1 MNHHLLTEGKN
12 MNEFQIMSMLN
23 SGLAMNGLFLIGF
36 SFLAW
41 FSGRASVIM
50 HEKGNANLLGKIIVS
65 AFSLTS
71 IWYINMQFAYV
82 SLGIR
87 GAAHSMAVLK
97 EETGS
102 VSARGQSLI
111 DNFNGSTE
119 VPTFS
124 LVNEPAGLVLVI
136 ALAMCLLSGIWM
148 GDSNNE

>member
-1 MNHHLLTEGKN
+1 MEGKN
-12 MNEFQIMSMLN
+12 MNEFQIWSTLN

-50 HEKGNANLLGKIIVS
+50 HEKGNANLFGKIVVS
-65 AFSLTS
+65 AFSLS
-71 IWYINMQFAYV
+71 SLWYINMQFSYV
-82 SLGIR
+82 ALGISS
-87 GAAHSMAVLK
+87 ASHSMAVLK
-97 EETGS
+97 EESGS

>member
-1 MNHHLLTEGKN
+1 
-12 MNEFQIMSMLN
+12 MS
-23 SGLAMNGLFLIGF
+23 
-36 SFLAW
+36 
-41 FSGRASVIM
+41 
-50 HEKGNANLLGKIIVS
+50 LLGISS
-65 AFSLTS
+65 AS
-71 IWYINMQFAYV
+71 
-82 SLGIR
+82 
-87 GAAHSMAVLK
+87 HSMAVLK
-97 EETGS
+97 EESGS

>member
-1 MNHHLLTEGKN
+1 
-12 MNEFQIMSMLN
+12 MNEFQIWSTLN

-50 HEKGNANLLGKIIVS
+50 HEKGNANLFGKIVVS

-71 IWYINMQFAYV
+71 LWYINMQFSYV
-82 SLGIR
+82 ALGISS
-87 GAAHSMAVLK
+87 ASHSMAVLK

-102 VSARGQSLI
+102 ISARGQGLI
-111 DNFNGSTE
+111 DNFGGSTE

-124 LVNEPAGLVLVI
+124 LINKPAGLILI
-136 ALAMCLLSGIWM
+136 ISLALCLLSGIWT
-148 GDSNNE
+148 GDSDNN

>member
-1 MNHHLLTEGKN
+1 
-12 MNEFQIMSMLN
+12 MNEFQIISMMN

-50 HEKGNANLLGKIIVS
+50 HEKGNANLFGKIVIS
-65 AFSLTS
+65 AFSLSS

-111 DNFNGSTE
+111 DNFGGSTE
-119 VPTFS
+119 VPTFNLFS
-124 LVNEPAGLVLVI
+124 EPVGLILVI
-136 ALAMCLLSGIWM
+136 SLALCLLSGIWVNN
-148 GDSNNE
+148 SNEK

>member
-1 MNHHLLTEGKN
+1 MS
-12 MNEFQIMSMLN
+12 EFQIISMMN

-50 HEKGNANLLGKIIVS
+50 HEKGNANLFGKIVIS
-65 AFSLTS
+65 AFSLTA

-111 DNFNGSTE
+111 DNFGGSTE

-124 LVNEPAGLVLVI
+124 LYSEPLGLILVI
-136 ALAMCLLSGIWM
+136 SLALCLLSGIWI
-148 GDSNNE
+148 DNSKEK

>member
-1 MNHHLLTEGKN
+1 MS
-12 MNEFQIMSMLN
+12 EFEIWSTLN

-50 HEKGNANLLGKIIVS
+50 HEKGNANLFGKIVVS

-71 IWYINMQFAYV
+71 LWYINMQFSYV
-82 SLGIR
+82 SLGISN
-87 GAAHSMAVLK
+87 AAHSMAVLK
-97 EETGS
+97 DETGS

-124 LVNEPAGLVLVI
+124 LINEPAGLILVI
-136 ALAMCLLSGIWM
+136 SLALCLLSGIWM
-148 GDSNNE
+148 GESNND

>member
-1 MNHHLLTEGKN
+1 

-50 HEKGNANLLGKIIVS
+50 HEKGNANIFGKIVVT

-87 GAAHSMAVLK
+87 GAAHSMAILK
-97 EETGS
+97 EESGS

-111 DNFNGSTE
+111 DNFNGSID

-124 LVNEPAGLVLVI
+124 LINEPAGLILI
-136 ALAMCLLSGIWM
+136 ISLAICLLSGIWM
-148 GDSNNE
+148 GNSSKD

>member
-1 MNHHLLTEGKN
+1 
-12 MNEFQIMSMLN
+12 MNEFQIWSTLN

-36 SFLAW
+36 SYLAW

-50 HEKGNANLLGKIIVS
+50 HEKGNANLFGKIVVS
-65 AFSLTS
+65 AFSLS
-71 IWYINMQFAYV
+71 SLWYINMQFSYV
-82 SLGIR
+82 ALGISS
-87 GAAHSMAVLK
+87 ASHSMAVLK
-97 EETGS
+97 EESGS

>member
-1 MNHHLLTEGKN
+1 
-12 MNEFQIMSMLN
+12 MNEFQIVSMMN

-50 HEKGNANLLGKIIVS
+50 HEKGNANLFGKIVVS

-71 IWYINMQFAYV
+71 IWYINLQFAYV

-111 DNFNGSTE
+111 DNFSGSTE

-124 LVNEPAGLVLVI
+124 LINEPAGLILVI
-136 ALAMCLLSGIWM
+136 SLALCLLSGIWM
-148 GDSNNE
+148 GDSNND

>member
-1 MNHHLLTEGKN
+1 M
-12 MNEFQIMSMLN
+12 N

-50 HEKGNANLLGKIIVS
+50 HEKGNANLFGKIVIS
-65 AFSLTS
+65 AFSLTA

-111 DNFNGSTE
+111 DNFGGSTE

-124 LVNEPAGLVLVI
+124 LYSEPLGLILVI
-136 ALAMCLLSGIWM
+136 SLALCLLSGIWI
-148 GDSNNE
+148 DNSKEK

>member
-1 MNHHLLTEGKN
+1 
-12 MNEFQIMSMLN
+12 MNEFQIWSTLN

-50 HEKGNANLLGKIIVS
+50 HEKGNANLFGKIVVS
-65 AFSLTS
+65 AFSLS
-71 IWYINMQFAYV
+71 SLWYINMQFSYV
-82 SLGIR
+82 ALGISS
-87 GAAHSMAVLK
+87 ASHSMAVLK
-97 EETGS
+97 EESGS

-124 LVNEPAGLVLVI
+124 LVNEPAGLVLVV

>member
-1 MNHHLLTEGKN
+1 MS
-12 MNEFQIMSMLN
+12 EFQIISMMN

-41 FSGRASVIM
+41 FSGRAAVIM
-50 HEKGNANLLGKIIVS
+50 HEKGNANLFGKIVIS

-71 IWYINMQFAYV
+71 VWYINMQFAYV

-111 DNFNGSTE
+111 DNFDGSTE

-124 LVNEPAGLVLVI
+124 LFIVPSGLILVI
-136 ALAMCLLSGIWM
+136 SLALCLLSGIWI
-148 GDSNNE
+148 DNSKEN

>member
-1 MNHHLLTEGKN
+1 
-12 MNEFQIMSMLN
+12 MNEFQIWSTLN

-50 HEKGNANLLGKIIVS
+50 HEKGNANLFGKIVVS
-65 AFSLTS
+65 AFSLS
-71 IWYINMQFAYV
+71 SLWYINMQFSYV
-82 SLGIR
+82 ALGISS
-87 GAAHSMAVLK
+87 ASHSMAVLK
-97 EETGS
+97 EESGS
-102 VSARGQSLI
+102 ISARGQSLI

>member
-1 MNHHLLTEGKN
+1 MS
-12 MNEFQIMSMLN
+12 EFEIWSTLN

-50 HEKGNANLLGKIIVS
+50 HEKGNANLFGKIVVS

-71 IWYINMQFAYV
+71 LWYINMQFSYV
-82 SLGIR
+82 SLWISS
-87 GAAHSMAVLK
+87 AAHSMAVLK
-97 EETGS
+97 DETGS

-124 LVNEPAGLVLVI
+124 LINEPAGLILVI
-136 ALAMCLLSGIWM
+136 SLALCLLSGIWM
-148 GDSNNE
+148 GESNNDWGENYEWSRNI

>member
-1 MNHHLLTEGKN
+1 MS
-12 MNEFQIMSMLN
+12 EFQIISMMN

-50 HEKGNANLLGKIIVS
+50 HEKGNANLFGKIVIS

-111 DNFNGSTE
+111 DNFGGSTE

-124 LVNEPAGLVLVI
+124 LFSEPLGLILVI
-136 ALAMCLLSGIWM
+136 SLALCLLSGIWI
-148 GDSNNE
+148 DNSKEE

>member
-1 MNHHLLTEGKN
+1 MS
-12 MNEFQIMSMLN
+12 EFEIWSTLN

-50 HEKGNANLLGKIIVS
+50 HEKGNANLFGKIVVS

-71 IWYINMQFAYV
+71 LWYINMQFSSV
-82 SLGIR
+82 SLGISS
-87 GAAHSMAVLK
+87 AAHSMAVLK
-97 EETGS
+97 DETGS

-124 LVNEPAGLVLVI
+124 LINEPAGLILVI
-136 ALAMCLLSGIWM
+136 SLALCLLSGIWM
-148 GDSNNE
+148 GESNND

>member
-1 MNHHLLTEGKN
+1 
-12 MNEFQIMSMLN
+12 MNEFQIWSTLN

-50 HEKGNANLLGKIIVS
+50 HEKGNANLFGKIVVS
-65 AFSLTS
+65 AFSLS
-71 IWYINMQFAYV
+71 SLWYINMQFSYV
-82 SLGIR
+82 ALGISS
-87 GAAHSMAVLK
+87 ASHSMAVLK
-97 EETGS
+97 EESGS

-124 LVNEPAGLVLVI
+124 LVNEPAGLILVI

>member
-1 MNHHLLTEGKN
+1 MS
-12 MNEFQIMSMLN
+12 EFEIWSTLN

-50 HEKGNANLLGKIIVS
+50 HEKGNANLFGKIVVS

-71 IWYINMQFAYV
+71 LWYINMQFSYV
-82 SLGIR
+82 SLGISS
-87 GAAHSMAVLK
+87 ASHSMAVLK
-97 EETGS
+97 DETGS

-124 LVNEPAGLVLVI
+124 LINEPAGLILVI
-136 ALAMCLLSGIWM
+136 SLALCLLSGIWM
-148 GDSNNE
+148 GESNND

>member
-1 MNHHLLTEGKN
+1 
-12 MNEFQIMSMLN
+12 MNEFQIVSMMN

-50 HEKGNANLLGKIIVS
+50 HEKGNANLFGKIVIS

-71 IWYINMQFAYV
+71 IWYINLQFAYV

-111 DNFNGSTE
+111 DNFGGSTE

-124 LVNEPAGLVLVI
+124 LINEPVGLVLVI
-136 ALAMCLLSGIWM
+136 SLTLCLLSGIWM
-148 GDSNNE
+148 TNSNEN

>member
-1 MNHHLLTEGKN
+1 MS
-12 MNEFQIMSMLN
+12 EFQIISMMN

-50 HEKGNANLLGKIIVS
+50 HEKGNANLFGKIIIS

-71 IWYINMQFAYV
+71 IWYINLQFAYV

-111 DNFNGSTE
+111 DNFDGSTE

-124 LVNEPAGLVLVI
+124 LFSEPAGLILVI
-136 ALAMCLLSGIWM
+136 SLALCLLSGIWI
-148 GDSNNE
+148 DNSKEK

>member
-1 MNHHLLTEGKN
+1 MS
-12 MNEFQIMSMLN
+12 EFEIWSTLN

-50 HEKGNANLLGKIIVS
+50 HEKGNANLFGKIVVS

-71 IWYINMQFAYV
+71 LWYINMQFSYV
-82 SLGIR
+82 SLGISS
-87 GAAHSMAVLK
+87 ASHSMAVLK
-97 EETGS
+97 DETGS

-111 DNFNGSTE
+111 DNFGGSTE

-124 LVNEPAGLVLVI
+124 LIYEPAGLILVI
-136 ALAMCLLSGIWM
+136 SLALCLLSGIWM
-148 GDSNNE
+148 GDSNND

>member
-1 MNHHLLTEGKN
+1 MS
-12 MNEFQIMSMLN
+12 EFEIWSTLN

-50 HEKGNANLLGKIIVS
+50 HEKGNANLFGKIVVS
-65 AFSLTS
+65 AFSLS
-71 IWYINMQFAYV
+71 SLWYINMQFSYV
-82 SLGIR
+82 ALGISS
-87 GAAHSMAVLK
+87 ASHSMAVLK
-97 EETGS
+97 EESGS

>member
-1 MNHHLLTEGKN
+1 
-12 MNEFQIMSMLN
+12 MNEFQIVSMMN

-50 HEKGNANLLGKIIVS
+50 HEKGNANLFGKIVVS

-111 DNFNGSTE
+111 DNFGGSTE

-124 LVNEPAGLVLVI
+124 LINEPAGLILVI
-136 ALAMCLLSGIWM
+136 SLALCLLSGIWM
-148 GDSNNE
+148 GDSNND

>member
-1 MNHHLLTEGKN
+1 
-12 MNEFQIMSMLN
+12 MNEFQIWSTLN

-50 HEKGNANLLGKIIVS
+50 HEKGNANLFGKIVVS
-65 AFSLTS
+65 AFSLS
-71 IWYINMQFAYV
+71 SLWYINMQFSYV
-82 SLGIR
+82 ALGISS
-87 GAAHSMAVLK
+87 ASHSMAVLK
-97 EETGS
+97 EESGS